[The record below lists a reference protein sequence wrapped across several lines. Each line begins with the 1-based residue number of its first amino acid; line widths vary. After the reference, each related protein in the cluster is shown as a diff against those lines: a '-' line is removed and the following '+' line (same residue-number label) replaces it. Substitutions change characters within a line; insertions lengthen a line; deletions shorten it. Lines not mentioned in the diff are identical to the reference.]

1 MKQVIYAAT
10 FTLIIAS
17 FIPTA
22 WATGKPGDAKFSHL
36 VDSAAYPDAASV
48 RGATHEIEVHVHG
61 ENISELSIDLPENVS
76 IRKGIEVTN
85 QSGKKIEANVSV
97 NDRKATVVFSQPVA
111 PETIVSLAM
120 KGVETPGYDKIWHY
134 RVYTKKVG
142 MKAEIPLGTARI
154 HTYRD

>member
-1 MKQVIYAAT
+1 MRKWIYIAAFSLAIT
-10 FTLIIAS
+10 STVPAVF
-17 FIPTA
+17 
-22 WATGKPGDAKFSHL
+22 ATGKPGDAKFSHL

-61 ENISELSIDLPENVS
+61 ENISELSIDLPEDVS

-111 PETIVSLAM
+111 PETIVSIAM
-120 KGVETPGYDKIWHY
+120 KGVDTPGYDKIWHY
-134 RVYTKKVG
+134 RVYAKKVG
-142 MKAEIPLGTARI
+142 LTAEIPLGTARI

>member
-61 ENISELSIDLPENVS
+61 ENISELSIDLPEGVS
-76 IRKGIEVTN
+76 VTKGIEVTN
-85 QSGKKIEANVSV
+85 ESGQKVEAQASV
-97 NDRKATVVFSQPVA
+97 NDGKATIAFSQPVQSD
-111 PETIVSLAM
+111 TTLSINLR
-120 KGVETPGYDKIWHY
+120 GVNTLGYSRHWIY
-134 RVYTKKVG
+134 QVYGRMVG
-142 MKAEIPLGTARI
+142 LNATIPLGPARI
-154 HTYRD
+154 STYGK